1 MLLQEHLIRNKFFQ
15 YFIRIIYFFQF
26 TLSMNSKRA
35 IFGTYNELISTTKE
49 HFNMQNQSEIPR
61 KEFIRQVGIMSAI
74 ASFFPSDLM
83 AGNGRNAKKIRI
95 GVIGCGSVSTQY
107 LPHLSKSPFVTLI
120 STCDIVEERAKSA
133 AAKYSIAHHY
143 TSIEKMLAGPAFDLL
158 VNLTNMQE
166 HGRLNK
172 IGLDN
177 GKNIWSEKPM
187 ANSYSEG
194 KSLMDLA
201 KKRNLKIW
209 GAPAVIMSPQFAF
222 MSKVIQ
228 EGKLGKVSAAHAHYG
243 HLGPTW
249 SAFFYEKLGGSMP
262 DLAVYNMATLT
273 GLLGPVK
280 SVVAMLNIIT
290 PSRKVDNRNAL
301 IQVEEEDNSMVL
313 MEHTSGAL
321 SHVQSGFNYFDP
333 YGHEG
338 SGQDK
343 PTISIWGTK
352 GNMQLIGYDWA
363 PAGVDMATEDHEKT
377 QRFVMDT
384 GNFVWQQGASA
395 ISESM
400 VNGVDPII
408 TTLHSLHVLEIIEAA
423 RKSQATGTRIPLK
436 STFKWP
442 LV

>member
-1 MLLQEHLIRNKFFQ
+1 
-15 YFIRIIYFFQF
+15 
-26 TLSMNSKRA
+26 
-35 IFGTYNELISTTKE
+35 
-49 HFNMQNQSEIPR
+49 MQNQDDISR

-74 ASFFPSDLM
+74 ASFYPSGLM
-83 AGNGRNAKKIRI
+83 AKEFNDTKKIRI

-107 LPHLSKSPFVTLI
+107 LPHLSKSPYVTLV
-120 STCDIVEERAKSA
+120 SACDIVEDRAKSA
-133 AAKYSIAHHY
+133 AVKYSIPNY
-143 TSIEKMLAGPAFDLL
+143 YPSIEKMLAGEEFDLL

-172 IGLDN
+172 IGLDS

-187 ANSYSEG
+187 ANSYMEG

-201 KKRNLKIW
+201 KKKNLKIW

-222 MSKVIQ
+222 MSKAVQ

-290 PSRKVDNRNAL
+290 PTRQVDNRNAPVK
-301 IQVEEEDNSMVL
+301 VEEEDNSMVL

-333 YGHEG
+333 YGHDG

-363 PAGVDMATEDHEKT
+363 PTGVDMATEEHEKT
-377 QRFVMDT
+377 QRFATDT
-384 GNFVWQQGASA
+384 GSFVWQQGASA

-400 VNGVDPII
+400 SKGVDPMI

-423 RKSQATGTRIPLK
+423 RKSQATGTRIQLK

-442 LV
+442 LI